1 MLREGVG
8 RVGITDEVQSSRRGV
23 RKVRA
28 RGVGG
33 VRRGS
38 KLKNRIAIAFESK
51 NRIFLLF
58 LLFVTTSGRIS
69 HTLLGKKMCLNV
81 YRRDGGG
88 DQKEMMK
95 KKTSS

>member
-1 MLREGVG
+1 M
-8 RVGITDEVQSSRRGV
+8 
-23 RKVRA
+23 RA

-51 NRIFLLF
+51 NRILSLLF
-58 LLFVTTSGRIS
+58 LLFVTTCGRIS

-81 YRRDGGG
+81 CRRDGGG
-88 DQKEMMK
+88 GDQR
-95 KKTSS
+95 